1 MSVKGSPLGAV
12 PSRASA
18 FWLFFLCGFDLD
30 YLYPS
35 TLYSCVWLRL
45 LLCILWVYTCLVQRY
60 SGSVHG
66 VGWALH
72 GAACAY
78 FFTLHSAGTRRELTL
93 FVPTLMTLKHAFRQT
108 FFGVM
113 LPARMTLKPR
123 SARRSLKKVVIGKLI
138 RQLAPQIPRNPS
150 VQPLTLHTATP
161 QHTSNLQSCQKDA
174 SAWPTLVQTPSNS
187 CSMSKPCQLA
197 LFTLARSTCSPANL
211 THRRS

>member
-1 MSVKGSPLGAV
+1 LALFSYAGLTLTIYTRQHCTV
-12 PSRASA
+12 A
-18 FWLFFLCGFDLD
+18 FGYVC
-30 YLYPS
+30 
-35 TLYSCVWLRL
+35 SCVYFGSIRVW
-45 LLCILWVYTCLVQRY
+45 C
-60 SGSVHG
+60 SGTLEACM
-66 VGWALH
+66 ALDGH
-72 GAACAY
+72 CMERRAHI